1 MLLSFSFIVFDHKI
15 YLEKITN
22 FSLYTLVQNLTFSKK
37 ANNSMKNSAR
47 QTNNCSNN
55 RRFFAL
61 LVYNANFTIS
71 L

>member
-22 FSLYTLVQNLTFSKK
+22 FSLYTLVKNLTFSKK

-47 QTNNCSNN
+47 VANNVSNN
-55 RRFFAL
+55 RYFFTL
-61 LVYNANFTIS
+61 FVYNANFKT